1 MIVPFAT
8 VDQTTV
14 DQTRSTKQGRPA
26 PSTKHDRLSDVPAH
40 PPDRPTSVTK
50 TDTSI
55 RTKSATVSVGMQ
67 RLRVTVE
74 NAGAGRPLL
83 LINGIGATGDLFGP
97 LRRHLQDRET
107 IAFDA
112 PGVGGSPTPLKPF
125 SMRSLAATVA
135 GLIDELGHDRVDV
148 LGLSWGGALA
158 QELARRHPE
167 VVHRLILA
175 ATMPGITSIPG
186 RPAAL
191 ATLMSPARY
200 YSPAYLKRIAPT
212 LYGGAIRDCP
222 DLLDEHAKQRAARPP
237 TQRGYLYQLSAIQR
251 WSSLM
256 WLHRLPH
263 RTLVLTGD
271 DDPIVRL
278 ANGRLLASRIPDARL
293 HIVKGGG
300 HLFLFTRGKEMADII
315 IDFLDTG
322 ASKAHRQL
330 RTRP

>member
-1 MIVPFAT
+1 MPVNDSP
-8 VDQTTV
+8 
-14 DQTRSTKQGRPA
+14 
-26 PSTKHDRLSDVPAH
+26 
-40 PPDRPTSVTK
+40 
-50 TDTSI
+50 I
-55 RTKSATVSVGMQ
+55 RTKSSTVSVGLQ

-74 NAGAGRPLL
+74 NPGVGRPLL
-83 LINGIGATGDLFGP
+83 LINGIGATGDLFDP
-97 LRRHLQDRET
+97 LRRHLTDRET

-112 PGVGGSPTPLKPF
+112 PGVGGSPGQLLPF

-135 GLIDELGHDRVDV
+135 GLIDELGHDSVDV

-200 YSPAYLKRIAPT
+200 YSPKYLKRIAPT
-212 LYGGAIRDCP
+212 LYGGAIRTHP

-237 TQRGYLYQLSAIQR
+237 TQLGYLYQLSAIQR
-251 WSSLM
+251 WSSLP
-256 WLHRLPH
+256 WLHRLPM
-263 RTLVLTGD
+263 RTLVLAGD

-278 ANGRLLASRIPDARL
+278 VNGRLLAHRIPDAHL
-293 HIVKGGG
+293 HVVEGGG
-300 HLFLFTRGKEMADII
+300 HLFLFTKSEEMADLI

-322 ASKAHRQL
+322 ASKAKRQL
-330 RTRP
+330 RA